1 MKPRVPFTV
10 SHSLDT
16 HFEQVLLYAV
26 ELLQEMDWTIPY
38 GIVPVAPDVL
48 VWMIG
53 KYEPEVVYKLRDE
66 GKLGEFKSRLRQ
78 FARVRAEAAV
88 IQNNEHTEAEA
99 EISCQLQDLGHLE
112 PSHILKALDTG
123 TLRKVDRIATT
134 LFKRVV
140 SAAYDRQSWMYS
152 HRTEL
157 EDEAPRGVARKW
169 HKPRDVFLDCDAE
182 QRCQPTHLA
191 TDPNDAPALSFA
203 LSHAKEL
210 MVAGDIGQRGEYWDK
225 AYSQVVGEW
234 IAHDLPDVSAELL
247 ARNQVDRF
255 FQCANAFI
263 VEQRRAEQIWYAMS
277 AQLRFLVLS
286 HVATIADA
294 KRIIRSVV
302 RATEQAETDEEMERL
317 TTLVLEMME
326 RRAEPPTLLT
336 ECPTWRTHE
345 TCPVFQRARSEP
357 DTSFCYLAE
366 VDDLPADLRTQTSE
380 SHCLVVRL
388 PNERVIELPALSR
401 AHEGG
406 IQCVCVEQKGQPV
419 TYMMAISDAF
429 WCNEPVFLEVIHRF
443 RAALPVIYLLESGE
457 ALFVEYPFG
466 YFGVHANIREQDLH
480 LVHRFDGENLSCRP
494 GMPRPTNSPDPIA
507 PLLITTIVDMTSR
520 QRDKSL
526 ADEYVKRQQET
537 EMSQPRM

>member
-1 MKPRVPFTV
+1 MKTRVPFTV

-53 KYEPEVVYKLRDE
+53 KYEPDVVYKLRDE

-123 TLRKVDRIATT
+123 ALRKVDRVVTN

-140 SAAYDRQSWMYS
+140 SAAHDRQTSM
-152 HRTEL
+152 HLRRIEL
-157 EDEAPRGVARKW
+157 EDEATRGVVRKW
-169 HKPRDVFLDCDAE
+169 HRPRDVFLDCDAE
-182 QRCQPTHLA
+182 QRCQATHLA
-191 TDPNDAPALSFA
+191 ADPNEAPALNSA

-210 MVAGDIGQRGEYWDK
+210 MVAGDIGQHGEYWEK

-234 IAHDLPDVSAELL
+234 IAHDLPEVSAELL
-247 ARNQVDRF
+247 ARNQVENF
-255 FQCANAFI
+255 FKGANAFI
-263 VEQRRAEQIWYAMS
+263 VEQRKAEKIWYAMS
-277 AQLRFLVLS
+277 AQLRFLMLS

-302 RATEQAETDEEMERL
+302 RATEQAETDEELERF
-317 TTLVLEMME
+317 TTLVLEMLE

-336 ECPTWRTHE
+336 ECPTWHTRQ
-345 TCPVFQRARSEP
+345 TCAVFQRARSEAE
-357 DTSFCYLAE
+357 SLLCYLAE
-366 VDDLPADLRTQTSE
+366 VTDLPANLRNQTTE
-380 SHCLVVRL
+380 SHCLIVHL
-388 PNERVIELPALSR
+388 PDSQLIDRSALSR

-406 IQCVCVEQKGQPV
+406 IQCVCVEKKGQPV
-419 TYMMAISDAF
+419 TYRMAISDAF

-443 RAALPVIYLLESGE
+443 RAALPVIYLFESGE
-457 ALFVEYPFG
+457 ALFVEYPLG

-480 LVHRFDGENLSCRP
+480 LVHSYDGMTLSSRP
-494 GMPRPTNSPDPIA
+494 GMPRPTSSLDPLS
-507 PLLITTIVDMTSR
+507 PLLVDTIVDVTPR
-520 QRDKSL
+520 QRDTTL
-526 ADEYVKRQQET
+526 ADEYERRRQEA
-537 EMSQPRM
+537 